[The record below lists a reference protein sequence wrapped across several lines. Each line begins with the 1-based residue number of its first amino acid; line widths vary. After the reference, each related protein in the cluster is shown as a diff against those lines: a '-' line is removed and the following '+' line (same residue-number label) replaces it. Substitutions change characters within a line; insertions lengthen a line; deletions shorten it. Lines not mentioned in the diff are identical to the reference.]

1 LGVTFLPKSKKVLPQ
16 QFGPFVIL
24 RSRKRGGAVRS
35 FEQQLQ
41 GIERGLALIQRTR
54 GRDDQRVM
62 LGCVF
67 KDLDALRDQVS
78 TAPPYLGE
86 RYATLEAKALEL
98 RSRIG
103 APIAPDQEPGKAKK
117 GGSS

>member
-1 LGVTFLPKSKKVLPQ
+1 
-16 QFGPFVIL
+16 
-24 RSRKRGGAVRS
+24 VRS
-35 FEQQLQ
+35 VEQQIQ

-67 KDLDALRDQVS
+67 KDLDALRAQIHTTPSHLLDH
-78 TAPPYLGE
+78 
-86 RYATLEAKALEL
+86 YAALETKAFEW

-103 APIAPDQEPGKAKK
+103 APVAPDQEPGKAKK
-117 GGSS
+117 GKPS